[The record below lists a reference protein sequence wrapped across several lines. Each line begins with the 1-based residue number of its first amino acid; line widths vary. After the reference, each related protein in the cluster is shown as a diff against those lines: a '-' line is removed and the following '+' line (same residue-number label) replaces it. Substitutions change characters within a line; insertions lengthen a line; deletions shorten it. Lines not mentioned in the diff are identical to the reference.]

1 MVTKMGFTIRISQRH
16 GGIQNLLCSLLW
28 VSGPFHVFWITVGCR
43 SVGYSVKDC
52 SFALPP
58 GSQSV
63 QLPNFVT
70 EKDTERN
77 LILGLQHWCHSRREF
92 RCPVQHA
99 KNGPELSWVLC
110 AHVHFIASPFTFSAG
125 LSPLSGIT
133 GILGGGGILCIV
145 RSPGKFLFVSCSSS
159 YEPGC

>member
-1 MVTKMGFTIRISQRH
+1 MCFG
-16 GGIQNLLCSLLW
+16 LLLGADLL
-28 VSGPFHVFWITVGCR
+28 GC
-43 SVGYSVKDC
+43 SVKDFNDLKC

-63 QLPNFVT
+63 ELPNFVT

-77 LILGLQHWCHSRREF
+77 LIFGLQHWCHSRKR
-92 RCPVQHA
+92 VQIPSA
-99 KNGPELSWVLC
+99 TCKKTVLNSLGFC
-110 AHVHFIASPFTFSAG
+110 EHMFIASPFTFSAG

-159 YEPGC
+159 YEPSC